1 MAQKY
6 TQVSF
11 NSFYN
16 MMKKDNYGDTTPC
29 YDVKGNLTAFNIKVK
44 KSLITIS
51 VNGRISVEQSGVL
64 KESGRYYGKQMV
76 STVKEI
82 ANCYNFC

>member
-1 MAQKY
+1 MQKF
-6 TQVSF
+6 TQQKFQGIYNLMKYDYKTVTP
-11 NSFYN
+11 FYDE
-16 MMKKDNYGDTTPC
+16 KR
-29 YDVKGNLTAFNIKVK
+29 NLTAFKILENKN
-44 KSLITIS
+44 LITVS

>member
-16 MMKKDNYGDTTPC
+16 MMKKDNYGETTPC
-29 YDVKGNLTAFNIKVK
+29 YDVKGNLTAFNIKIK
-44 KSLITIS
+44 HNLITVS
-51 VNGRISVEQSGVL
+51 VNGRISVENGGQL
-64 KESGRYYGKQMV
+64 KENGRYYGKQMAA
-76 STVKEI
+76 TVKES
-82 ANCYNFC
+82 ANCYKTL

>member
-11 NSFYN
+11 NSFFN
-16 MMKKDNYGDTTPC
+16 MMKKDNYGVTTPC
-29 YDVKGNLTAFNIKVK
+29 YDVKGNLTAFNIKIK
-44 KSLITIS
+44 SSLITVS
-51 VNGRISVEQSGVL
+51 VNGRISVEESGVL
-64 KESGRYYGKQMV
+64 KEKGRYYGKQMA

-82 ANCYNFC
+82 AQCYSY